1 MPIPAIIHALVHGG
15 AKLFAQKGA
24 QKAAQKGAQTA
35 AQKGAEKAVQKG
47 ATTAAQKGAESAA
60 QKGTQNFAQKG
71 LKSFGNMEKSRYNN
85 VMKAK
90 QGQKDDQGNEYPGLA
105 APPSFHKGGKVRKTG
120 MAKVKKGEV
129 VLTEKQAK
137 ELKKKKISVN
147 AEGGK
152 HSVSKSKAPNKKRI
166 ALKKA

>member
-1 MPIPAIIHALVHGG
+1 MIPLIAIAAKKIAAKG
-15 AKLFAQKGA
+15 AAKGA
-24 QKAAQKGAQTA
+24 QAAAQKGATQA
-35 AQKGAEKAVQKG
+35 AQKG
-47 ATTAAQKGAESAA
+47 ATTAAQKG
-60 QKGTQNFAQKG
+60 TQSFAQKG
-71 LKSFGNMEKSRYNN
+71 LKSLGNMEKSRYNN

-90 QGQKDDQGNEYPGLA
+90 QGQKGDQGNEYPGLA

-147 AEGGK
+147 TEGGK
-152 HSVSKSKAPNKKRI
+152 HSASKSKASNKKRI
-166 ALKKA
+166 ALKKV